1 MNTEETTLDKIRTR
15 PRFTMFTNLTKEE
28 YAENLK
34 KYLAEHRDEF
44 SGNINKEVAT
54 ICVETEYETYWKPRL
69 SLRIETEEKKTS
81 VRGVFGPSSAVWTF
95 FMFLYFSF
103 SILWMVFFSMYYVEK
118 QIGSQEYPWALT
130 ASFVMLAFILLT
142 YAAARFG
149 QHKGKDEMIKLRK
162 FAEESTLP
170 FEKVDD

>member
-1 MNTEETTLDKIRTR
+1 
-15 PRFTMFTNLTKEE
+15 MFTHLTKEE

-34 KYLAEHRDEF
+34 KYLAEHRNEF
-44 SGNINKEVAT
+44 SGNINKEIAT

-69 SLRIETEEKKTS
+69 SLRIETEDEKTS

-118 QIGSQEYPWALT
+118 QIKSQEYPWALT
-130 ASFVMLAFILLT
+130 ASFIMIGFILLT

-170 FEKVDD
+170 FEKTD